1 MKILILP
8 IFILNLYGRIT
19 LAQEKQAIM
28 INDFEHK
35 PQTESWWRDNKNVTF
50 SYNSAVHIIRIIYH
64 YFVSVQ
70 YWLVKSE
77 PDVFSFENLQRDG
90 RTRWDGVRNY
100 QARNNLRA
108 MKTGDV
114 CLFYHSNLGLEVV
127 GLARVLREHYP
138 DPTAE
143 KGDWSAVDLGPD
155 RPLVRPVT
163 LVDIKAH
170 PALAQLGLVRNPR
183 LSVMPVS
190 PAEFA
195 IILDMGETPLPEALF

>member
-1 MKILILP
+1 M
-8 IFILNLYGRIT
+8 
-19 LAQEKQAIM
+19 
-28 INDFEHK
+28 
-35 PQTESWWRDNKNVTF
+35 
-50 SYNSAVHIIRIIYH
+50 
-64 YFVSVQ
+64 Q

-77 PDVFSFENLQRDG
+77 PDVFSFEHLQRDA

-100 QARNNLRA
+100 QGRNNLRA
-108 MKTGDV
+108 MKTGDI
-114 CLFYHSNLGLEVV
+114 CLFYHSNIGLEVV

-190 PAEFA
+190 AMEFDV
-195 IILDMGETPLPEALF
+195 ILNMGETLGFEF

>member
-1 MKILILP
+1 M
-8 IFILNLYGRIT
+8 
-19 LAQEKQAIM
+19 
-28 INDFEHK
+28 
-35 PQTESWWRDNKNVTF
+35 
-50 SYNSAVHIIRIIYH
+50 
-64 YFVSVQ
+64 Q

-77 PDVFSFENLQRDG
+77 PDVFSFEDLQRDG

-108 MKTGDV
+108 MKAGDI
-114 CLFYHSNLGLEVV
+114 CLFYHSNIGLAVV
-127 GLARVLREHYP
+127 GLARVLQEYYP

-155 RPLVRPVT
+155 QPLVRPVT

-170 PALAQLGLVRNPR
+170 PALGQLGLVRNPR

-190 PAEFA
+190 PEEFA
-195 IILDMGETPLPEALF
+195 LILEMGETPLLEAFFA